1 MYMIQTGFHKKFLVL
16 SCMALALGV
25 IVGAFGAH
33 GLQDKL
39 TIKQLGT
46 YDTAVKYWFY
56 NSLGLLGL
64 SILGYL
70 KNLGHWPS
78 IVIFIGMLIFCMAL
92 WLNALLA
99 MPVFGMVAPIGW
111 LTMVVGWIF
120 AGFSINKN
128 L

>member
-1 MYMIQTGFHKKFLVL
+1 MISCFAL
-16 SCMALALGV
+16 SIGV
-25 IVGAFGAH
+25 VIGAFGAH

-70 KNLGHWPS
+70 KGLAGWPT
-78 IVIFIGMLIFCMAL
+78 IIIFTGMLVFCFAL
-92 WLNALLA
+92 WLNALLG
-99 MPVFGMVAPIGW
+99 MSVFGMVAPVGG
-111 LTMVVGWIF
+111 LTMVAGWAL
-120 AGFSINKN
+120 AGIEINKN